1 MMRKQTT
8 QLRDFAVR
16 YTAAWCSR
24 NASTV
29 AQFYAPGG
37 SLTIN
42 GGTPSVGRSAIA
54 TAAQGFFTAFPDLTV
69 YLNDLVARQDK
80 MIYQW
85 TLEGTHSRT
94 GKRVRLSG
102 FEEWSM
108 SDDGLIAASLGNF
121 DSADLERQIEQGVNP
136 K

>member
-1 MMRKQTT
+1 MVHKQTT

-24 NASTV
+24 DAPTV
-29 AQFYAPGG
+29 AQFYAPDG

-54 TAAQGFFTAFPDLTV
+54 TAAQGFFTAFPDLMV

-80 MIYQW
+80 IIYQW
-85 TLEGTHSRT
+85 ALEGTHSRT
-94 GKRVRLSG
+94 GQRVHISG
-102 FEEWSM
+102 FEEWRM
-108 SDDGLIAASLGNF
+108 GDDGLIAESLGSF
-121 DSADLERQIEQGVNP
+121 DAADLERQIENGVDR